1 MEQISSS
8 TLHLQRAFA
17 GMVSL
22 FCVASGL
29 ASLPF
34 PGLLILAVG
43 VLFLAFSWRVLRKLS
58 QVWMDDKGLIVK
70 AKTKDISI
78 PFQRIVSVRKVRFV
92 RQPPVIVT
100 YRDDAGA
107 SMELRFLPSMRKAGF
122 FCTAQNMVELL
133 EERAASTASA

>member
-1 MEQISSS
+1 
-8 TLHLQRAFA
+8 
-17 GMVSL
+17 MVSL